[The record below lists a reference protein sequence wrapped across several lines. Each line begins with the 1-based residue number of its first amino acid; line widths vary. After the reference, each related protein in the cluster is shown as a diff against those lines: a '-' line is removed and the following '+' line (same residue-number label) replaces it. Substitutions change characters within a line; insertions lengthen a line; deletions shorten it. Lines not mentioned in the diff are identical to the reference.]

1 MGHSQGSRSVLFPT
15 SPLLGTS
22 PVTLLPSGMGLRILG
37 GPEGQVSHH
46 TGTSCRPLC
55 QDASVAFYLL
65 ELKGPERFE
74 QRVPLCGPCMV
85 LAALQ
90 ACVAPSPQLAGAGTH
105 ASSPRP
111 TYSVALK
118 PISTTEAA
126 PMCKHLPCAVLVR
139 DYKRR
144 HSPGELKRVTR
155 VLVQTRS
162 NRLCLG
168 KWFKIAT
175 HTCPAASSHLSS
187 DSGQR
192 LKI

>member
-1 MGHSQGSRSVLFPT
+1 M
-15 SPLLGTS
+15 
-22 PVTLLPSGMGLRILG
+22 
-37 GPEGQVSHH
+37 SHH

-74 QRVPLCGPCMV
+74 QRVPLCGPRMV
-85 LAALQ
+85 LPALQ

-144 HSPGELKRVTR
+144 HSQGELKRVTR
-155 VLVQTRS
+155 VLFQTRS

-175 HTCPAASSHLSS
+175 HTNALRPPATSLQILAR
-187 DSGQR
+187 G
-192 LKI
+192 LKFRRNKVIPLFPFPPLMLLRAESQELVEVQLVKILVTQTRV